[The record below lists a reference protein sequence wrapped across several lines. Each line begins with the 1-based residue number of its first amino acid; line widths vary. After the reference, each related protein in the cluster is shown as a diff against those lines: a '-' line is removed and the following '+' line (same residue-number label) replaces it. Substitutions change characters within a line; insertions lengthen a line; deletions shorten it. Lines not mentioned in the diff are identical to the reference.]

1 MIPLDLP
8 RGTPIVCVDDD
19 WCGGSLRRGKVY
31 RLGRYQ
37 GDFVYILLPDGS
49 DRGGWYHNRF
59 DVVPSPDGADYQGP
73 DDVDLVNGS
82 QADDYPPASIRRAP

>member
-8 RGTPIVCVDDD
+8 RGTPIVCVDDG
-19 WCGGSLRRGKVY
+19 WGAGGGLCRGKVY

-73 DDVDLVNGS
+73 DDVDLVSDS
-82 QADDYPPASIRRAP
+82 Q

>member
-19 WCGGSLRRGKVY
+19 GYVGSLRRGKVY
-31 RLGRYQ
+31 RLDRCQ
-37 GDFVYILLPDGS
+37 GDFVRILYPDGS
-49 DRGGWYHNRF
+49 GSGGWHRNRF

-73 DDVDLVNGS
+73 NDVDLVNAS
-82 QADDYPPASIRRAP
+82 Q

>member
-19 WCGGSLRRGKVY
+19 CIGNLRRGKVY
-31 RLGRYQ
+31 RLDRFQ

-49 DRGGWYHNRF
+49 VSGGWYHNRF
-59 DVVPSPDGADYQGP
+59 NVAPSPDGADYQGP
-73 DDVDLVNGS
+73 DDVDLVSDS
-82 QADDYPPASIRRAP
+82 Q

>member
-8 RGTPIVCVDDD
+8 RGTPIVCVDDEH
-19 WCGGSLRRGKVY
+19 GGSLRRGEVY

-73 DDVDLVNGS
+73 DDVDLVSDS
-82 QADDYPPASIRRAP
+82 Q

>member
-31 RLGRYQ
+31 RLGRCQ
-37 GDFVYILLPDGS
+37 GGFVYMLRPDGGVS
-49 DRGGWYHNRF
+49 KGWYRNRF
-59 DVVPSPDGADYQGP
+59 DVAPSPDGADYQDP
-73 DDVDLVNGS
+73 DDVDLVSDS
-82 QADDYPPASIRRAP
+82 Q

>member
-19 WCGGSLRRGKVY
+19 GFVSSLRRGKVY
-31 RLGRYQ
+31 RLGRFQ
-37 GDFVYILLPDGS
+37 DDFISILLPDGS
-49 DRGGWYHNRF
+49 GSGGWYRNRF

-73 DDVDLVNGS
+73 DDVDLVSDS
-82 QADDYPPASIRRAP
+82 Q

>member
-8 RGTPIVCVDDD
+8 RGTPIVCVDDE
-19 WCGGSLRRGKVY
+19 CGGSLRRGKVY

-73 DDVDLVNGS
+73 DDVDLVSDS
-82 QADDYPPASIRRAP
+82 Q

>member
-8 RGTPIVCVDDD
+8 RGTPIVCVDND
-19 WCGGSLRRGKVY
+19 CCAGTLRKGKVY

-73 DDVDLVNGS
+73 DDVDLVSDS
-82 QADDYPPASIRRAP
+82 Q